1 MIKTITVNSQLLYLC
16 IIVLFNLTFLTLNEL
31 TTIQYMFA
39 LPFYFLVLMAMMGIM
54 GFIIRRF
61 IVDQRFKDDE
71 LDSAIDIIESSKNGL
86 DSFINLLELQKK

>member
-1 MIKTITVNSQLLYLC
+1 
-16 IIVLFNLTFLTLNEL
+16 
-31 TTIQYMFA
+31 MFA

>member
-1 MIKTITVNSQLLYLC
+1 
-16 IIVLFNLTFLTLNEL
+16 
-31 TTIQYMFA
+31 
-39 LPFYFLVLMAMMGIM
+39 MAMMGIM